1 MKKIICLILIMAMLF
16 SFSCN
21 LSNDTPNTS
30 ATTTAATVGQ
40 QNPPPPT
47 PQAPPRDVPSGYDSY
62 NFRAM
67 EKDIMPMR
75 QDIYAVKGGYNLPMN
90 IFAPEVE
97 NANNNV
103 AILCIHGGGWNTS
116 LRVGSTF
123 TGDWMRHQA
132 RYYASLGF
140 YTFEITYRSINQGFT
155 IKDLQ
160 DDVEDAMRYIN
171 QTVKAEFGIDKVIT
185 IGDSAGGHL
194 VLCLALAED
203 ESLRPY
209 ATIACNPVSNCVG
222 TIWTGGISDPEVG
235 KTVSP
240 LHLAKKTDGK
250 ILIMHGTADTVVDPG
265 DSQALYDALA
275 EKENE
280 VDLVWLDGATHA
292 FILYGYQTPKE
303 NVDTYMAMTV
313 EYINGILS

>member
-1 MKKIICLILIMAMLF
+1 MVTVF
-16 SFSCN
+16 SLSCDKGDLDN
-21 LSNDTPNTS
+21 G
-30 ATTTAATVGQ
+30 TTTTTTTSGQ
-40 QNPPPPT
+40 QNLPTPPP
-47 PQAPPRDVPSGYDSY
+47 QIPPRVVPSGYESY
-62 NFRAM
+62 DHLAY
-67 EKDIMPMR
+67 EADIQPLR

-123 TGDWMRHQA
+123 TSDWMRHQA

-265 DSQALYDALA
+265 DSQALYYALA

>member
-1 MKKIICLILIMAMLF
+1 MKKIICLLLIMVTVF
-16 SFSCN
+16 SLSCDKGDLDN
-21 LSNDTPNTS
+21 G
-30 ATTTAATVGQ
+30 TTTTTTTSGQ
-40 QNPPPPT
+40 QNLPTPPP
-47 PQAPPRDVPSGYDSY
+47 QNPPRIVPSGYESY
-62 NFRAM
+62 DYLAY
-67 EKDIMPMR
+67 EADIQPLR

-140 YTFEITYRSINQGFT
+140 YALEITYRSVNQGFT

-160 DDVEDAMRYIN
+160 ADVEDAMRYIN

-240 LHLAKKTDGK
+240 LHMAKKTDGK
-250 ILIMHGTADTVVDPG
+250 ILIMHGTADTVVDPS

>member
-1 MKKIICLILIMAMLF
+1 MKKIICLLLIMVTVF
-16 SFSCN
+16 SLSCDKGDLDN
-21 LSNDTPNTS
+21 G
-30 ATTTAATVGQ
+30 TTTTTTTSGQ
-40 QNPPPPT
+40 QNLPTPPP
-47 PQAPPRDVPSGYDSY
+47 QNPPRIVPSGYESY
-62 NFRAM
+62 DYLAY
-67 EKDIMPMR
+67 EADIQPLR

-140 YTFEITYRSINQGFT
+140 YALEITYRSVNQGFT

-160 DDVEDAMRYIN
+160 ADVEDAMRYIN

-275 EKENE
+275 EKVEAMQELQAVYKKLYEQRFKNLEGKNE
-280 VDLVWLDGATHA
+280 SSRTLH
-292 FILYGYQTPKE
+292 
-303 NVDTYMAMTV
+303 
-313 EYINGILS
+313 S